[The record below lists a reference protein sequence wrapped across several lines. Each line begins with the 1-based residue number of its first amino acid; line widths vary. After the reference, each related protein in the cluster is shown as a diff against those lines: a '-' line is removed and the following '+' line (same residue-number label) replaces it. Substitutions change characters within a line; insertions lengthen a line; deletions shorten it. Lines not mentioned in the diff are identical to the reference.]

1 MIYTARTE
9 DGQVRMTESIADARR
24 FIMEM
29 SEGIRDD
36 ILYGITDSK
45 GRYVGSVLHHAT
57 SYYWKDMVDIY
68 HLLESDGTF
77 AKDFVPTDLP
87 PGEIP
92 SFIVCNHPFKTIKL
106 ARRYI
111 QNVIVPSVDAHDA

>member
-9 DGQVRMTESIADARR
+9 DGQVRMTESIAEARR
-24 FIMEM
+24 FIIEV
-29 SEGIRDD
+29 SDGIRDD

-57 SYYWKDMVDIY
+57 SYYWKDIEGVY
-68 HLLESDGTF
+68 RLLESDGTF

-92 SFIVCNHPFKTIKL
+92 SFIVCDHPFRTIEA

-111 QNVIVPSVDAHDA
+111 QNEIVPSVGTRDA

>member
-9 DGQVRMTESIADARR
+9 DGQVRMTESVAEARR
-24 FIMEM
+24 FIMEG
-29 SEGIRDD
+29 SKNISDD

-57 SYYWKDMVDIY
+57 SYYWKDTEGLY
-68 HLLESDGTF
+68 RLLESDGTF
-77 AKDFVPTDLP
+77 NKDFVPTDLP

-92 SFIVCNHPFKTIKL
+92 SFIVCDHPFKTIEV

-111 QNVIVPSVDAHDA
+111 QNEIVPTVSTRDA